1 MISTGGQLLFLGSN
15 SSLYYAFS
23 KSDILGQSICIV
35 LFLFS
40 IAVWAVMMEKI
51 INLHKAEQF
60 CEIFTRVFKEKRN
73 VLGSRDKAL
82 LDPSPVAKVYLTAC
96 ERAEQFHLNIQDPK
110 RRALTDSEISIIR
123 STMEQAVEEQ
133 LLLLEKRSL
142 FLATAVSASP
152 FLGLFG
158 TVWGITLAFT
168 ELAIQG
174 KADIQTL
181 APGVSGALLTTVIA
195 LIVAI
200 PSLVGYNM
208 IGSYV
213 RKLTVKL
220 DNFVEEMVSR
230 LKIEQMDSSN
240 NDDGKQMTY
249 PGSKPGFISG
259 QQVPANGNQPPYQ
272 RNASFSDRDSY

>member
-1 MISTGGQLLFLGSN
+1 M
-15 SSLYYAFS
+15 
-23 KSDILGQSICIV
+23 
-35 LFLFS
+35 
-40 IAVWAVMMEKI
+40 
-51 INLHKAEQF
+51 
-60 CEIFTRVFKEKRN
+60 
-73 VLGSRDKAL
+73 
-82 LDPSPVAKVYLTAC
+82 DPG
-96 ERAEQFHLNIQDPK
+96 
-110 RRALTDSEISIIR
+110 RRALSDAEIGVLR

-133 LLLLEKRSL
+133 LLILDKRSL

-168 ELAIQG
+168 NLAIMG

-208 IGSYV
+208 IGAFV

-220 DNFVEEMVSR
+220 DNFVEEIASR
-230 LKIEQMDSSN
+230 LKIEQMDSIAAAAR
-240 NDDGKQMTY
+240 M
-249 PGSKPGFISG
+249 
-259 QQVPANGNQPPYQ
+259 
-272 RNASFSDRDSY
+272 RNAAMSRKNNGPVPGQNFQEMTQNAASGMQQNQTSVSAGFADGMNSTVTQNHTQSV

>member
-23 KSDILGQSICIV
+23 KSDILGQSICII

-40 IAVWAVMMEKI
+40 IAVWAVMLEKI
-51 INLHKAEQF
+51 INLRKAEQF
-60 CEIFTRVFKEKRN
+60 CEFFNRIFREKRN

-168 ELAIQG
+168 NLAIQG
-174 KADIQTL
+174 RADIQTL

-195 LIVAI
+195 LFVAI
-200 PSLVGYNM
+200 PSLVGYN
-208 IGSYV
+208 IIANSIKDITV
-213 RKLTVKL
+213 RL
-220 DNFVEEMVSR
+220 DNFSENVAAR
-230 LKIEQMDSSN
+230 LKIEQMESIQAYE
-240 NDDGKQMTY
+240 K
-249 PGSKPGFISG
+249 
-259 QQVPANGNQPPYQ
+259 
-272 RNASFSDRDSY
+272 RNRE